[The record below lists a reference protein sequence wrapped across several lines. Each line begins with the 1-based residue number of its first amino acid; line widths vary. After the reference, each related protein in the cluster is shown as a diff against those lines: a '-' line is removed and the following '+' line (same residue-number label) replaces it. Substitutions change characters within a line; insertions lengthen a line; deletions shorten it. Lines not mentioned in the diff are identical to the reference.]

1 MRNLKKTFVSLVLS
15 GACALSLTAAA
26 CDSNTSD
33 GGDTTHTHT
42 YESTWTYNST
52 QHWHAAACGDDAKDA
67 QGDHVDANND
77 GVCDTCGFNY
87 AHEHVYSDEWSYDET
102 NHWHAALCG
111 HDTTSDS
118 AAHTADIMGVCTVCG
133 YKVSQPVIADIEDAL
148 EIAEYNSSIPEH
160 AEGTYTTS
168 LIDYAGQPR
177 SSEYEISYDKYE
189 DFTYVNETFHGSYGD
204 SVTETWYSQLS
215 NGSMYSVVSVDG
227 STPSANTDG
236 ISENDLKGYA
246 FTNPL
251 NDNFAAGNGLEEF
264 ASTIYYFLTE
274 NYTDAENDTV
284 EVTEPSSEN
293 DAYTVTFSRY
303 TIGYTQYV
311 DEDNNLASRRDQSA
325 DTYLEGSLS
334 FTINDSYYMDSLT
347 FEATI
352 YGASSLKFPADDTEA
367 KGTLIENP
375 TPENEYTYEFTQ
387 GSRNPYDSDVIF
399 YTDYTLKL
407 VETDEETNDEIKTN
421 VTDGELD
428 IGYGY
433 DNRILVAIDDAEPE
447 TVEPSIDRISYQV
460 YLYDET
466 LGDFSE
472 TPISS
477 TEIYSHM
484 QISNYYDYTTFTS
497 DPTRFYIQG
506 QAEGTYKIVFSTIM
520 GVEHTLTVTV
530 EKEDPTSIEAQVN
543 GSSAD
548 TNGYTGLEYTITGD
562 VGSAY
567 KEGYTVAITSDNAAS
582 ASITER
588 STGWIFTTET
598 AGTYTLTV
606 TSTVVTTLSDTVTLV
621 IEEAPEMSEV
631 LNGNYEFDIND
642 NFFLYSNGYIGFTP
656 ESEGALNGS
665 LKFYFDTWEY
675 GLIAGTV
682 QYSYNEE
689 KATIDIVDNV
699 TDYDEFIVTIAADY
713 SINVTLRNTSGYG
726 LTLEFV
732 AATPTEIEVPDAP
745 EQGETSPMETI
756 LLENTFWSADN
767 NIMLTFTDETD
778 QDGYT
783 LGRFSDASTENEA
796 SGYYVNFTWELS
808 SDGTT
813 VTFYGA
819 TDMGNVGGLI
829 EDYNFY
835 GPTPCTITS
844 TETTDR
850 WGNPA
855 TQYTITVNGV
865 AFSCIVADL

>member
-33 GGDTTHTHT
+33 GGGTTHTHT

-52 QHWHAAACGDDAKDA
+52 QHWHAATCGDDAKDA

-87 AHEHVYSDEWSYDET
+87 AHTHVYSDEWTADAN
-102 NHWHAALCG
+102 NHWHASLCG
-111 HDTTSDS
+111 HEVTSDS

-148 EIAEYNSSIPEH
+148 EIAEYNSALAEH
-160 AEGTYTTS
+160 AEGNYTTS

-177 SSEYEISYDKYE
+177 TTEYDISYDKYD
-189 DFTYVNETFHGSYGD
+189 DFTYVSETFHGSYGD

-215 NGSMYSVVSVDG
+215 NGNMYSVVSEDG
-227 STPSANTDG
+227 STPTANTDG

-264 ASTIYYFLTE
+264 ASTIYYFVTE
-274 NYTDAENDTV
+274 NYTDAENDTYKV
-284 EVTEPSSEN
+284 IEPTAEDES
-293 DAYTVTFSRY
+293 YTLTFSRY
-303 TIGYTQYV
+303 TIGYTSYE
-311 DEDNNLASRRDQSA
+311 DEDGNLATRRDQQQ
-325 DTYLEGSLS
+325 DTYLVGSMS

-347 FEATI
+347 FETTI

-367 KGTLIENP
+367 KGTLIADP

-399 YTDYTLKL
+399 YTDFGLSVMENFGTED
-407 VETDEETNDEIKTN
+407 ETAVD
-421 VTDGELD
+421 VTDGTYD
-428 IGYGY
+428 MGYGY
-433 DNRILVAIDDAEPE
+433 NNRILVAIDDAEPE
-447 TVEPSIDRISYQV
+447 TADPSLDRPSYQV
-460 YLYDET
+460 YVYDET
-466 LGDFSE
+466 LGDFRDTPLSSSE
-472 TPISS
+472 MYSYLSISS
-477 TEIYSHM
+477 
-484 QISNYYDYTTFTS
+484 YYDYTTFTS
-497 DPTRFYIQG
+497 DPSRLYIQG
-506 QAEGTYKIVFSTIM
+506 YAEGTYKIVFSTIM

-548 TNGYTGLEYTITGD
+548 TNGYTGLEYTITGY
-562 VGSAY
+562 VGDAY

-582 ASITER
+582 ASLTER

-606 TSTVVTTLSDTVTLV
+606 TSTIVTSLSDTVNLV
-621 IEEAPEMSEV
+621 IAEAPEMSEV

-675 GLIAGTV
+675 ELIAGTV

-689 KATIDIVDNV
+689 EATIDIVDNV

-778 QDGYT
+778 NDGYT

-796 SGYYVNFTWELS
+796 SNYYVNFTWELS

>member
-52 QHWHAAACGDDAKDA
+52 QHWHAATCGDDAKDA

-87 AHEHVYSDEWSYDET
+87 AHTHVYSDEWTADAN
-102 NHWHAALCG
+102 NHWHASLCG
-111 HDTTSDS
+111 HEVTSDS

-204 SVTETWYSQLS
+204 TVTETWYSQLS
-215 NGSMYSVVSVDG
+215 NGSMYSVVSEDG

-284 EVTEPSSEN
+284 EVTEPSAEN
-293 DAYTVTFSRY
+293 EAYTVTFSRY

-407 VETDEETNDEIKTN
+407 VETDEETDDEIKTN

-466 LGDFSE
+466 LGDFRD
-472 TPISS
+472 TPLSS
-477 TEIYSHM
+477 TEIYSYM

-497 DPTRFYIQG
+497 DPTRFYIHG

-548 TNGYTGLEYTITGD
+548 TYNGYTGLEYTITGD

-606 TSTVVTTLSDTVTLV
+606 TSTVVTTLSDTVTMV
-621 IEEAPEMSEV
+621 IAEAPEMSDV

-682 QYSYNEE
+682 TYSYNAEE
-689 KATIDIVDNV
+689 ATIDIVDDV
-699 TDYDEFIVTIAADY
+699 TGYDEFIVTIAADY
-713 SINVTLRNTSGYG
+713 SISVTLRNTSGYG

-732 AATPTEIEVPDAP
+732 GATPTEIEVPDAP
-745 EQGETSPMETI
+745 SGGEEGGEDVDIATAILGDKWYNASGDYSIIFEADTSGEISSDTI
-756 LLENTFWSADN
+756 YWGAVYIGSSYNYRIAVIYFEWSVDENGDIITTPVSSAYSQY
-767 NIMLTFTDETD
+767 FTDNDPEDQLTD
-778 QDGYT
+778 FEAGLIATYNQTANTISFAGYT
-783 LGRFSDASTENEA
+783 FN
-796 SGYYVNFTWELS
+796 
-808 SDGTT
+808 
-813 VTFYGA
+813 
-819 TDMGNVGGLI
+819 MI
-829 EDYNFY
+829 
-835 GPTPCTITS
+835 
-844 TETTDR
+844 
-850 WGNPA
+850 
-855 TQYTITVNGV
+855 
-865 AFSCIVADL
+865 